1 MGVSAGRV
9 LLIPKGDWN
18 AETTYT
24 GLDWVRHNG
33 ATWVCKNTC
42 TNIEPTEENSVNWQI
57 LARDGEA
64 GTKITVDAEASD
76 TSENPIQ
83 NKAIKKYVD
92 EHTPEIDDMT
102 GATADQNGAHGLV
115 PAPKIGDE
123 KKALLGDGTWGSVD
137 AIFTYKTKEEY
148 DTAVANGEIPDGA
161 KVIKEYDEGDGVVII
176 DVDTQMSDSS
186 TNPVQNKVV
195 KAYVDSKQV
204 DIAVAT
210 TDKAGIV
217 KPDGITTSV
226 DENGVIKCA
235 VEAPEI
241 TVDSAVSDTSE
252 NPIQNK
258 VIKKYVDE
266 HSPNI
271 TVDSAMSDSSTN
283 PIQNKVIK
291 AYVDGK
297 KVPTFER
304 NNSIFA
310 ADQPFIVGANA
321 GLITPTVKW
330 YDDYGQRVSFK
341 NTQDAQ
347 TSFLV
352 YLNIPA
358 HSVVL
363 LNVFSI
369 NNEAIL
375 VKSRTTFYNPT
386 DNADRANVQCL
397 ITVNGSCDINLDP
410 LIIRNI

>member
-64 GTKITVDAEASD
+64 GTKITVDAEA
-76 TSENPIQ
+76 
-83 NKAIKKYVD
+83 
-92 EHTPEIDDMT
+92 
-102 GATADQNGAHGLV
+102 
-115 PAPKIGDE
+115 
-123 KKALLGDGTWGSVD
+123 
-137 AIFTYKTKEEY
+137 
-148 DTAVANGEIPDGA
+148 
-161 KVIKEYDEGDGVVII
+161 
-176 DVDTQMSDSS
+176 
-186 TNPVQNKVV
+186 
-195 KAYVDSKQV
+195 
-204 DIAVAT
+204 
-210 TDKAGIV
+210 
-217 KPDGITTSV
+217 
-226 DENGVIKCA
+226 
-235 VEAPEI
+235 
-241 TVDSAVSDTSE
+241 SDTSE